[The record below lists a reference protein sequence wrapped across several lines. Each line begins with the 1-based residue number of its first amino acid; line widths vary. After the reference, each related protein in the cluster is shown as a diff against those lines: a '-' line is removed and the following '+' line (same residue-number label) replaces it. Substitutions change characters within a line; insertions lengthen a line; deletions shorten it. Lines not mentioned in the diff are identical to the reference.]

1 MNKKEHIMYKKR
13 ALKIA
18 QQLCYS
24 NEVVEA
30 ISKAKTEFQISLI
43 LSRVRNS

>member
-1 MNKKEHIMYKKR
+1 MYKKR

-18 QQLCYS
+18 QQLCYP

-43 LSRVRNS
+43 LSKARNS